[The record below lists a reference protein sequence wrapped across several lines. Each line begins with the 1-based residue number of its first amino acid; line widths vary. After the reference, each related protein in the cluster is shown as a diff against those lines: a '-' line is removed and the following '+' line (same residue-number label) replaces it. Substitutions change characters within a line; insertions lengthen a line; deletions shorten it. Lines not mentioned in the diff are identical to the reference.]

1 MGATAVGAAARDT
14 GAVTT
19 VHVAVAGTR
28 AGARQTAGGPRGSS
42 RGGERNLC
50 RTRVDGALD
59 TRRGKEVS
67 TCSGESWPGRAGA
80 DTRPHSPTPAPSHCH
95 YPDSAGGA
103 HPPLLDP
110 RRRTVPLPAPRT
122 RVRSRATGS
131 ETNRPPQICKQR
143 SEEPSAAAR
152 RRPPPSSFSH
162 PPHPRSRPR
171 RDRCSAL
178 PPQRHRTYIYAIFCV
193 HNISTMSRA
202 PEGAHSR
209 TPALAS
215 GADTDPSFVAA
226 TKQRPAGA
234 WES

>member
-1 MGATAVGAAARDT
+1 MLRRELARESGSRHPPPLAYT
-14 GAVTT
+14 HSLTLPLPRQRRR
-19 VHVAVAGTR
+19 R
-28 AGARQTAGGPRGSS
+28 AP
-42 RGGERNLC
+42 
-50 RTRVDGALD
+50 
-59 TRRGKEVS
+59 
-67 TCSGESWPGRAGA
+67 
-80 DTRPHSPTPAPSHCH
+80 
-95 YPDSAGGA
+95 
-103 HPPLLDP
+103 PPLLDP
-110 RRRTVPLPAPRT
+110 RPRTVPLPAPRT

-131 ETNRPPQICKQR
+131 ETNRRPQICKQR

-178 PPQRHRTYIYAIFCV
+178 PPQRHRTYIYAIFYV
-193 HNISTMSRA
+193 RTISTMSRA

-215 GADTDPSFVAA
+215 GADTDPPFVAV

-234 WES
+234 WESRARASVAVESTAMWPLT